1 MGVVW
6 RNSDLNTLGTELRA
20 QSRFAIDAS
29 EQVMEQT
36 MDEAVEL
43 QRTLLD
49 RATTRTGEERLG
61 RGRGNTA
68 GRNDTGQMI
77 GSISSDV
84 ETTRNRVTG
93 RWGWPKNAEHYFAA
107 QDFGG
112 SPSRIPAAHSLLDS
126 FISMREVWIRRMKRI
141 AGK

>member
-6 RNSDLNTLGTELRA
+6 RNSDLNTLRTELRA

-61 RGRGNTA
+61 RGRGNTV

-93 RWGWPKNAEHYFAA
+93 RWGWPFTAEDYYRF
-107 QDFGG
+107 QDFGTG
-112 SPSRIPAAHSLLDS
+112 KIPAAHSLLDS
-126 FISMREVWIRRMKRI
+126 FVAMREVWIRRMKRI
-141 AGK
+141 AGR